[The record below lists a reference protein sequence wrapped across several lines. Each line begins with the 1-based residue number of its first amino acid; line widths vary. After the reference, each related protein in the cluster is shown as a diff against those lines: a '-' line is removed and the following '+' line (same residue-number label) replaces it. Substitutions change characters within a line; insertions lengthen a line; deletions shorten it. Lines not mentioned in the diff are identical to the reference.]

1 VENIEIKIDVERN
14 NFNDAVNAGELFK
27 YTGRA
32 SGKNESLVNFFPI
45 VFSSNIVS

>member
-27 YTGRA
+27 YTSRA
-32 SGKNESLVNFFPI
+32 SGKMK
-45 VFSSNIVS
+45 VS